1 MPAKNPGA
9 WRDDLVAAAYIQ
21 RALHLDPASDLHT
34 PAKVRIPNG
43 PLAEICGGTAMWDAA
58 RITTP
63 TLIVRGERAPTSVVA
78 VPGAEEVSL
87 KGATHYLLL
96 DKPEH
101 GRKQFM
107 ARVARFLAR
116 N

>member
-1 MPAKNPGA
+1 M
-9 WRDDLVAAAYIQ
+9 AAAYVQ
-21 RALHLDPASDLHT
+21 RALRLDPASDLHT

-43 PLAEICGGTAMWDAA
+43 PLAEMCAGTAIWDAA

-63 TLIVRGERAPTSVVA
+63 TLIVRGEHAADSVVA